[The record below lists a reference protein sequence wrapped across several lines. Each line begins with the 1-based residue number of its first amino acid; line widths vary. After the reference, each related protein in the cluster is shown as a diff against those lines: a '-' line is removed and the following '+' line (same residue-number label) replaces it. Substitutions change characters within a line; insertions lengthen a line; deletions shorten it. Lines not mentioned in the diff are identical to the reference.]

1 MLFHSFLLFE
11 FYFNS
16 IILAEMKRSRKD
28 EDWFWEISAE
38 LDLMTDRVM
47 RRFASVRGLS
57 GRQVWEPNADV
68 LESEEGFTVFVEL
81 AGINPE
87 ELKIYYSPTRH
98 ALLVRGSR
106 KQPSTFRCHKCYQLE
121 MQYGQFEKLL
131 ILPSGSVQRDGIK
144 AKFEN
149 GILQI
154 LVPKKERTP
163 RRRNIL
169 IESEPES

>member
-1 MLFHSFLLFE
+1 
-11 FYFNS
+11 
-16 IILAEMKRSRKD
+16 MKRSQKD

-47 RRFASVRGLS
+47 RRLASLRGLS

-81 AGINPE
+81 AGVAPD
-87 ELKIYYSPTRH
+87 ELRIYYSPTRH

-121 MQYGQFEKLL
+121 VQYGQFEKL
-131 ILPSGSVQRDGIK
+131 ITLPSGSVQRESIK

-149 GILQI
+149 GVLHI
-154 LVPKKERTP
+154 LVPKKERMP
-163 RRRNIL
+163 QRRNRPTEL
-169 IESEPES
+169 EPEI